1 MVLVAALSGCT
12 EVGSLALKAQIDL
25 GLERLATKLNE
36 LAGISTEHTAE
47 ITGDYDYVVTVN
59 STAKTLTEEQLVDVV
74 IAVHDELGHGVFEGR
89 QVSYALS
96 VSEGTIYS
104 GQGFGQL
111 SDEELVT
118 EIGYLYDL
126 AGVYGAPLSISF
138 AEGEG
143 EGAYTRFINDLATPA
158 NPDWDAVLA
167 VPDSSL
173 ANRVWGLSGVGATG
187 ALPPSE
193 VFELAHAMF
202 EVVPRPA
209 TLDTPAD
216 AMLIFDWVAGVP
228 NANPPH
234 ANVLDVTLLYS
245 AEDFTQPAA
254 SPAWPQAVRVAQLIK
269 TAQLPPR
276 TFASLAYYR
285 DNGDGWAAVRFGS
298 CAKENV
304 GSTDDIAL
312 AEALAASGVVGAVA
326 GLCPL
331 G

>member
-1 MVLVAALSGCT
+1 MSLFRRSAAVALALVLIAGFSGCT
-12 EVGSLALKAQIDL
+12 EVGSLAVKAQIDL
-25 GLERLATKLNE
+25 GLERLATTLDE
-36 LAGISTEHTAE
+36 LAGIASEHTAE

-111 SDEELVT
+111 SDDELVT

-143 EGAYTRFINDLATPA
+143 EGEGAYTRFINDLATPT

-173 ANRVWGLSGVGATG
+173 ADRVWVLSGVGATG

-193 VFELAHAMF
+193 AH
-202 EVVPRPA
+202 
-209 TLDTPAD
+209 D
-216 AMLIFDWVAGVP
+216 A
-228 NANPPH
+228 
-234 ANVLDVTLLYS
+234 
-245 AEDFTQPAA
+245 
-254 SPAWPQAVRVAQLIK
+254 R
-269 TAQLPPR
+269 
-276 TFASLAYYR
+276 
-285 DNGDGWAAVRFGS
+285 
-298 CAKENV
+298 
-304 GSTDDIAL
+304 
-312 AEALAASGVVGAVA
+312 AVA
-326 GLCPL
+326 RARVC
-331 G
+331 